1 MVKDHDELEENPE
14 DEDFAALLEQSLVKT
29 SRLEP
34 GQKID
39 ATVLKISAD
48 WVFLDV
54 GQKGEG
60 VLDKKELLDD
70 QGSLTVAEGQ
80 TLPVYFLSRAGGEL
94 RFTTR
99 IGGAGGGDARLEE
112 ACRSGIPVDGF
123 VVKEI
128 KGGYEI
134 RLSGN
139 SRGFCPYSQMGLGRS
154 QGPEEYLE
162 KHLPFRITRYEERGR
177 NIVVSHRAI
186 LEEERRQLREKL
198 KETLAEGAI
207 VQGTVTSLQK
217 FGAFVDIGG
226 VEGLIPVS
234 EIAWGRVEDIG
245 EALSV
250 GQQVEVAVKS
260 LDWENNRFSFSL
272 KETLADPWSL
282 VGQKYPEGSV
292 HTGTVARLAPFG
304 AFVTL
309 EAGIDGLVHIS
320 KLGAA
325 KRINHP
331 REVVKEGESVEVRIE
346 GIDQAS
352 RRISLA
358 MAGAAGAEE
367 AAEPEEDFRQYVK
380 QEASAGMGTLGDLL
394 KAKTKGKGKKK

>member
-1 MVKDHDELEENPE
+1 MVDDHDELDDSPE
-14 DEDFAALLEQSLVKT
+14 SEDFAALLEQSLVKT

-34 GQKID
+34 GQKIE
-39 ATVLKISAD
+39 ARVLKISTD

-60 VLDKKELLDD
+60 VLDKKELLDPE
-70 QGSLTVAEGQ
+70 GNLGVAEGD
-80 TLPVYFLSRAGGEL
+80 TLAVYFLSRAGGEL

-99 IGGAGGGDARLEE
+99 IGGAGAGDARLEE
-112 ACRSGIPVDGF
+112 AFRSGIPVDGS

-134 RLSGN
+134 RLSGGT
-139 SRGFCPYSQMGLGRS
+139 RGFCPYSQMGLGRS
-154 QGPEEYLE
+154 QGPEEYLD

-186 LEEERRQLREKL
+186 LEEERLRLREQL
-198 KETLAEGAI
+198 KGTLAEGAL
-207 VQGTVTSLQK
+207 VQGRVTSLQK

-226 VEGLIPVS
+226 IEGLVPIS

-245 EALSV
+245 EVLSV

-282 VGQKYPEGSV
+282 VAQKYPEGSV
-292 HTGTVARLAPFG
+292 HSGKVARLAPFG

-309 EAGIDGLVHIS
+309 EEGIDGLVHIS
-320 KLGAA
+320 KLGAG

-331 REVVKEGESVEVRIE
+331 REVVREGEDLEVRIE
-346 GIDQAS
+346 GVDPEN

-358 MAGAAGAEE
+358 LAGSAQAEQE
-367 AAEPEEDFRQYVK
+367 AEPEEDFRRYVK
-380 QEASAGMGTLGDLL
+380 QDAAAGMGTLGDLL
-394 KAKTKGKGKKK
+394 RTKMQGGKKK